1 MKMKLLIIPILL
13 LCLCV
18 SSWGSCTSQ
27 TITSNGHCS
36 ICNSGLANCG
46 GCSPPSSCGDF
57 STYCSCSSGK
67 FCFCGE
73 LNYYCVS
80 NYRWFANKVRIMCDT
95 QAEMDSVACELK
107 PGMKWVNGTCSAPV
121 CEIACSSQKAVC
133 TDWKDSVTYTVDAG
147 TGDTTFSCVGYC
159 RTARMTHTD
168 SVEAMDDSLSI
179 IYRRNFSDSVKVN
192 YGENCTS
199 PADTTGGG
207 NPQEVDMT
215 YFVSFN
221 NVENELDT
229 AGVSFVKGLYNQSC
243 ESTLYRGIK
252 NGRYVFWYS
261 PNDIPEGVTNVV
273 RIR

>member
-1 MKMKLLIIPILL
+1 
-13 LCLCV
+13 
-18 SSWGSCTSQ
+18 
-27 TITSNGHCS
+27 
-36 ICNSGLANCG
+36 
-46 GCSPPSSCGDF
+46 
-57 STYCSCSSGK
+57 
-67 FCFCGE
+67 
-73 LNYYCVS
+73 
-80 NYRWFANKVRIMCDT
+80 
-95 QAEMDSVACELK
+95 
-107 PGMKWVNGTCSAPV
+107 MKWANGTCSAPV
-121 CEIACSSQKAVC
+121 CDNNCSSQKAAC

-159 RTARMTHTD
+159 KTARMTHTD
-168 SVEAMDDSLSI
+168 STEAMDDSLSI
-179 IYRRNFSDSVKVN
+179 IYRKNFADSVKVS
-192 YGENCTS
+192 YGVNCAS

-207 NPQEVDMT
+207 NPQEVGMT